1 MIRINLAP
9 VTSRRAKA
17 RPVVDLR
24 LVFGVA
30 CVLVAVALAATASA
44 LSAELAGLGRDIQRD
59 REEFGRLRAIN
70 AEGPR
75 QRADKQELE
84 RRVAAIEAVARRQV
98 QPVYLLDALAD
109 LPPRDLWMT
118 RVEQKGAQIKLNGVT
133 TSSASLAMLLA
144 NLQRSTRFKD
154 VDLVESRQD
163 LAKSP
168 RAIAF
173 EVTCRF
179 EI

>member
-1 MIRINLAP
+1 
-9 VTSRRAKA
+9 
-17 RPVVDLR
+17 
-24 LVFGVA
+24 
-30 CVLVAVALAATASA
+30 
-44 LSAELAGLGRDIQRD
+44 
-59 REEFGRLRAIN
+59 
-70 AEGPR
+70 
-75 QRADKQELE
+75 
-84 RRVAAIEAVARRQV
+84 V
-98 QPVYLLDALAD
+98 QPAYLLDALAD

-118 RVEQKGAQIKLNGVT
+118 RVEQKGAQLKLNGVT